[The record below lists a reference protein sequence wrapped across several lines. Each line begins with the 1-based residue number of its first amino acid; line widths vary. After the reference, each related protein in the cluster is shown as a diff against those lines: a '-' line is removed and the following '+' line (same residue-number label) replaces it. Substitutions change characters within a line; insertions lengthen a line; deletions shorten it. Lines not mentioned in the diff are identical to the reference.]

1 MHTNTARSVSD
12 LPSALKKQRKSQP
25 TLNGNCHQ
33 DNKAQIY
40 ANNVNKRKNAFIST
54 YLLSSK
60 KKNRNT
66 MYSKKSKLYSH
77 VYEVYISLVL
87 DIYICEDIY
96 TVQAVLVKGNHWVFL
111 KPESHESLSFFTF
124 TSPAR
129 MVAISPCMKAQG
141 TLEPTRGHFSP
152 LGQ

>member
-1 MHTNTARSVSD
+1 
-12 LPSALKKQRKSQP
+12 
-25 TLNGNCHQ
+25 
-33 DNKAQIY
+33 
-40 ANNVNKRKNAFIST
+40 
-54 YLLSSK
+54 
-60 KKNRNT
+60 

-87 DIYICEDIY
+87 DIYICGNIY
-96 TVQAVLVKGNHWVFL
+96 TIQAVLVKINHWVFL

>member
-1 MHTNTARSVSD
+1 MHTNTARSISD

-25 TLNGNCHQ
+25 TLNVNCHQ
-33 DNKAQIY
+33 DNKAQRY
-40 ANNVNKRKNAFIST
+40 ANNVNKRRKCLYKYIPFVV
-54 YLLSSK
+54 
-60 KKNRNT
+60 KKNINT

-87 DIYICEDIY
+87 DIYIYGDIY
-96 TVQAVLVKGNHWVFL
+96 TIQAVLVKGNHWVFL

-129 MVAISPCMKAQG
+129 MVAISPCIKAQG

>member
-1 MHTNTARSVSD
+1 
-12 LPSALKKQRKSQP
+12 
-25 TLNGNCHQ
+25 
-33 DNKAQIY
+33 
-40 ANNVNKRKNAFIST
+40 
-54 YLLSSK
+54 
-60 KKNRNT
+60 

-87 DIYICEDIY
+87 DIYIFIYIYIYGDIY
-96 TVQAVLVKGNHWVFL
+96 IYTTQAVLVKGNHWVFL
-111 KPESHESLSFFTF
+111 KPKSHESLSFFTF

>member
-1 MHTNTARSVSD
+1 MHTNTARSISD
-12 LPSALKKQRKSQP
+12 LPSALKKQPSHSLQGPVTVTRIIKHKDMLI
-25 TLNGNCHQ
+25 TLT
-33 DNKAQIY
+33 KEE
-40 ANNVNKRKNAFIST
+40 NAFIST

-60 KKNRNT
+60 NIETQCIQKKNQNYT
-66 MYSKKSKLYSH
+66 AMCMKSTFPLSW
-77 VYEVYISLVL
+77 
-87 DIYICEDIY
+87 IYIYGDIY
-96 TVQAVLVKGNHWVFL
+96 TIQAVLVKDNHWVFL

-129 MVAISPCMKAQG
+129 MVAISPCIKAQG

>member
-1 MHTNTARSVSD
+1 
-12 LPSALKKQRKSQP
+12 
-25 TLNGNCHQ
+25 
-33 DNKAQIY
+33 
-40 ANNVNKRKNAFIST
+40 
-54 YLLSSK
+54 
-60 KKNRNT
+60 

-87 DIYICEDIY
+87 DIYIYGDIY
-96 TVQAVLVKGNHWVFL
+96 TIQAVLVKGNDWAFWKL
-111 KPESHESLSFFTF
+111 ESHESLSFFTF

-129 MVAISPCMKAQG
+129 MVAISPCMNAQG

>member
-1 MHTNTARSVSD
+1 
-12 LPSALKKQRKSQP
+12 
-25 TLNGNCHQ
+25 
-33 DNKAQIY
+33 
-40 ANNVNKRKNAFIST
+40 
-54 YLLSSK
+54 
-60 KKNRNT
+60 
-66 MYSKKSKLYSH
+66 MYSKKKSSKLYSH

-87 DIYICEDIY
+87 DIYIYIIYICGDYIY
-96 TVQAVLVKGNHWVFL
+96 TVQAVFVKGSHRVFP
-111 KPESHESLSFFTF
+111 KPGSHESLSFFTF

>member
-1 MHTNTARSVSD
+1 M
-12 LPSALKKQRKSQP
+12 LI
-25 TLNGNCHQ
+25 TLT
-33 DNKAQIY
+33 KEE
-40 ANNVNKRKNAFIST
+40 NAFIST

-60 KKNRNT
+60 KNIET
-66 MYSKKSKLYSH
+66 QMYSKNQNYTAMFMESTFPLSW
-77 VYEVYISLVL
+77 
-87 DIYICEDIY
+87 IYIYGDID
-96 TVQAVLVKGNHWVFL
+96 TIQAVLVKGNHWVFL

-129 MVAISPCMKAQG
+129 MVAISPCIKAQG